1 MDIDTCMAQIIVLQK
16 EVSITIP
23 GTVDTMDLEVAYKYV
38 PPMSVQQP
46 ANPFMQNSWTLVNE
60 DRRVDLRVQDYTVHR
75 QLLVYDADMD
85 QAADIATA
93 FHVQLVNKFDSAV
106 NLNGTCSS
114 QSLRGGNPTLV
125 VIDRAGQHYAGL
137 DLFLDIKMMEAKTF
151 AI

>member
-1 MDIDTCMAQIIVLQK
+1 M
-16 EVSITIP
+16 
-23 GTVDTMDLEVAYKYV
+23 
-38 PPMSVQQP
+38 
-46 ANPFMQNSWTLVNE
+46 
-60 DRRVDLRVQDYTVHR
+60 RVQDYTVHS